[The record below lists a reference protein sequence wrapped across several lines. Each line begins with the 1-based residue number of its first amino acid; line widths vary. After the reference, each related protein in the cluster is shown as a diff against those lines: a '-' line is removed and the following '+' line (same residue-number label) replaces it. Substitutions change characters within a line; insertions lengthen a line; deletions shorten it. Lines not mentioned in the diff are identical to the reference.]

1 MEIREQDKVFLST
14 ILTGTDDDAVLEC
27 AVEAARFWGLEL
39 DVNADEAEF
48 ARAEEEVLSIL
59 TAIRAGI
66 QDGTISVSSKESP
79 VEENA
84 DVDAQAKRVIEA
96 LRGE

>member
-14 ILTGTDDDAVLEC
+14 ILTGADEDAVLEC
-27 AVEAARFWGLEL
+27 AVEAARFWGLEP

-48 ARAEEEVLSIL
+48 ARAEEEVLSLI
-59 TAIRAGI
+59 TTIRAGI
-66 QDGTISVSSKESP
+66 QDGTITVSVKESP

-96 LRGE
+96 LRGK